1 MNTNVRQPKPSVFVR
16 TDQTIFMADNI
27 LKFDPNKNQKTT
39 KKHRDDPT
47 PWSLIVEMV
56 ILYIALEYVLR
67 YVTEYTVTYALAGVN
82 CVIFL
87 LIYKK
92 KLNTADLGSSYYLS
106 IKCNQNY
113 RLLTSA
119 FTHEHPLHLLFN
131 MYSLSNI
138 APAIES
144 YLGKHVFLGMY
155 IFFVI
160 IGGGLSAIMKK
171 KKKPH
176 VLSIG
181 ASGAICSVLGLLMV
195 LIGFYQPSRLINF
208 VPTMIILILMSFS
221 DRIDSMGHFCGL
233 FIGLLTGISILALG
247 L

>member
-1 MNTNVRQPKPSVFVR
+1 MS
-16 TDQTIFMADNI
+16 DNI
-27 LKFDPNKNQKTT
+27 IQFDPNRKQTSSPKQPADT
-39 KKHRDDPT
+39 T
-47 PWSLIVEMV
+47 PWSLIGSMV
-56 ILYIALEYVLR
+56 VLYIALEYILK

-92 KLNTADLGSSYYLS
+92 KLNVDDLKSSYYMTV
-106 IKCNQNY
+106 KCNQNY

-138 APAIES
+138 APAIET
-144 YLGKHVFLGMY
+144 YLGKHVFLGIY
-155 IFFVI
+155 IFLVI
-160 IGGGLSAIMKK
+160 IGGGLSAMMKK
-171 KKKPH
+171 KKKPY
-176 VLSIG
+176 VSSIG
-181 ASGAICSVLGLLMV
+181 ASGAICGVLGLLMV

-208 VPTMIILILMSFS
+208 VPTMIILLLMTFS

-233 FIGLLTGISILALG
+233 FVGILLGISILVLKFYI
-247 L
+247 

>member
-1 MNTNVRQPKPSVFVR
+1 MT
-16 TDQTIFMADNI
+16 DNI
-27 LKFDPNKNQKTT
+27 LKFDPNRNQKTT
-39 KKHRDDPT
+39 KPKPDDNT
-47 PWSLIVEMV
+47 PWSLLAEMV
-56 ILYIALEYVLR
+56 ILYIALEYILK

-92 KLNTADLGSSYYLS
+92 KLNTNDLGSSYYLS

-138 APAIES
+138 APAIET
-144 YLGKHVFLGMY
+144 YLGKHVFLGIY
-155 IFFVI
+155 IFLVI
-160 IGGGLSAIMKK
+160 IGGGLSAMMKK
-171 KKKPH
+171 KKKPY
-176 VLSIG
+176 VSSIG
-181 ASGAICSVLGLLMV
+181 ASGAICGVLGLLMV

-208 VPTMIILILMSFS
+208 VPTMIILLLMTFS

-233 FIGLLTGISILALG
+233 FVGILLGISILVLKFYI
-247 L
+247 